1 MKRAASY
8 GDTRIAKKSRI
19 SEDPFDVALECSV
32 QDLYHSDTNG
42 TGFIRAKVFM
52 IWPTVNGQLRIQ
64 VRVAVESRQVGFEV
78 TFSGHCAEYFGMQHL
93 YFDSTDEVLLSLRG
107 AEVQKKK
114 PSTSPT
120 TFPISL
126 RFVEGAVVKF
136 IKTVRW
142 GDEERVV
149 DTWKRM

>member
-1 MKRAASY
+1 
-8 GDTRIAKKSRI
+8 
-19 SEDPFDVALECSV
+19 
-32 QDLYHSDTNG
+32 
-42 TGFIRAKVFM
+42 M

-64 VRVAVESRQVGFEV
+64 VRVVVDSNQVGFEV
-78 TFSGHCAEYFGMQHL
+78 TFSGQCAEYFSREHL
-93 YFDSTDEVLLSLRG
+93 HFDSTDEVLLSLRG

-126 RFVEGAVVKF
+126 RYAEGAVIKF
-136 IKTVRW
+136 IKTIRW